1 MLEDESPLLPL
12 KTGNKVN
19 IFTFCTCSQHCTI
32 VVSLSNKS
40 AYK

>member
-12 KTGNKVN
+12 KIGNKAN
-19 IFTFCTCSQHCTI
+19 IFTFCTSGQHCTI

-40 AYK
+40 T